1 MGKGSE
7 AACSRKNQS
16 PRMTIKFTC
25 CDTLGTP
32 RIHGAFP
39 DAECRYNMEWCTSAA
54 CPAKRRQVALT
65 ANTFVDP
72 LSNEKI
78 TISQRETFLVTGDV
92 RQLQSNSQK
101 KLQVSD
107 QPRKQHRFQFI

>member
-1 MGKGSE
+1 
-7 AACSRKNQS
+7 
-16 PRMTIKFTC
+16 
-25 CDTLGTP
+25 
-32 RIHGAFP
+32 
-39 DAECRYNMEWCTSAA
+39 MEWCTSAA

-101 KLQVSD
+101 SYKYLINLGNNIDFSLYNGNHKGTVLMLILI
-107 QPRKQHRFQFI
+107 RFPFGKVYE

>member
-1 MGKGSE
+1 MYAAEPNAEWEDEGRSLRLNYAKGSE

-39 DAECRYNMEWCTSAA
+39 DAECRFDSYI
-54 CPAKRRQVALT
+54 
-65 ANTFVDP
+65 F
-72 LSNEKI
+72 
-78 TISQRETFLVTGDV
+78 
-92 RQLQSNSQK
+92 
-101 KLQVSD
+101 
-107 QPRKQHRFQFI
+107 